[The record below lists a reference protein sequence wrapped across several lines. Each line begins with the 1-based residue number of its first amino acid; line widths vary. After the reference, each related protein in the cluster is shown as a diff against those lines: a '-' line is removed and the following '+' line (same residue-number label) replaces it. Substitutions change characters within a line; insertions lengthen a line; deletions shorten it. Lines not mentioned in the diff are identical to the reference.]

1 MAFPFSAMEYEYDK
15 PSDNRLVAADRQA
28 AMMNPASTGTIN
40 VPALTKYLKQHF
52 RLDWKGIHGAPHWAR
67 VLVNGTKL
75 ARAEGARLDVVTLF
89 AFLHDHE
96 RLDDWTDIDHGQ
108 RAVENARTLRA
119 DGSYFTIDDKGFDLL
134 CRAMAGHSHGGTIE
148 DITVQCC
155 YDADRL
161 DLGRVYVM
169 PDPKYLCTKT
179 AKDPDFIREAFERST
194 K

>member
-1 MAFPFSAMEYEYDK
+1 MEYEYDK

-67 VLVNGTKL
+67 VLVNGAKL

-96 RLDDWTDIDHGQ
+96 RFDDHNDIEHGD
-108 RAVENARTLRA
+108 RAVENARALRA

-134 CRAMAGHSHGGTIE
+134 CTAMRLHSLGVCHH
-148 DITVQCC
+148 DVTVSVCM
-155 YDADRL
+155 DADRL
-161 DLGRVYVM
+161 DLGRVGVM

-179 AKDPDFIREAFERST
+179 AKDPDFIREAFERSV